1 MNNKKSVKIV
11 NEDLKYKE
19 ALSQLDVPEK
29 KSVDQAWAELQAKL
43 ASGSQSH
50 AETKVVSFRK
60 WWLAAAAAVVVGVV
74 LFSLPSNVQTVAQA
88 TGNGQMKEVV
98 LPDGSTAWMNGSST
112 LEYASTWEGDRQ
124 VKMSGEVFFSVKKGS
139 SFVVITDQGNVEVLG
154 TSFDVVARNN
164 AFRVECETGKVKV
177 SLGNAQEI
185 LLPGDAVVKS
195 ANTLVK
201 EKHTPNQPDWRV
213 GKLVFEEA
221 TMAHVWQT
229 IEWQF
234 NINVKA
240 PSANQRVFS
249 GTLSAVDLN
258 QALEQV
264 CLAMNLSYEQI
275 GNEVVIK
282 NK

>member
-11 NEDLKYKE
+11 NEDLKYKK

-43 ASGSQSH
+43 ASSSQ
-50 AETKVVSFRK
+50 AQAKVVSFRK

-74 LFSLPSNVQTVAQA
+74 LFSLPANVPTVAQA
-88 TGNGQMKEVV
+88 TGNGQIKEVV

-112 LEYASTWEGDRQ
+112 LEYAATWGGNRQ

-139 SFVVITDQGNVEVLG
+139 SFVVNTDQGKVEVLG

-177 SLGNAQEI
+177 SLGNAEEV
-185 LLPGDAVVKS
+185 LLPGDAVEKS
-195 ANTLVK
+195 ENTLVK

-221 TMAHVWQT
+221 TLADVWKT

-234 NINVKA
+234 NIDVKA
-240 PSANQRVFS
+240 TSANQRVFS
-249 GTLSAVDLN
+249 GTVSAVNLI

-264 CLAMNLSYEQI
+264 CLAMNLSFEQI
-275 GNEVVIK
+275 GNDVVVK
-282 NK
+282 DK